1 MVSEPYVRSQTWG
14 GIATSTFQIYALHYR
29 VVIPIFA
36 ILLLPFWMLWDL
48 VLPTATMGQA
58 LLLLTINSILQILGT
73 GVLTVAIH
81 DICMGNEPSI
91 RHSFTIASRR
101 LSQLVK
107 VSILQSVFIILGVL
121 MLIVPGI
128 IISIRYLFSAS
139 AVIVEGLSPGEAL
152 KRSAQLGKGR
162 WWKCGIIYGGFFL
175 VYITPALALPMFL
188 QDETTTILQSL
199 ISNLPA
205 LLYPLPQISAVLM
218 YYDLRS
224 RKENLDIRPLFVDI
238 EP

>member
-162 WWKCGIIYGGFFL
+162 WWKCWYNLRRIFPGLYHPR
-175 VYITPALALPMFL
+175 V
-188 QDETTTILQSL
+188 SL
-199 ISNLPA
+199 TYVSPG
-205 LLYPLPQISAVLM
+205 
-218 YYDLRS
+218 
-224 RKENLDIRPLFVDI
+224 
-238 EP
+238 

>member
-81 DICMGNEPSI
+81 DICMGNE
-91 RHSFTIASRR
+91 
-101 LSQLVK
+101 
-107 VSILQSVFIILGVL
+107 
-121 MLIVPGI
+121 
-128 IISIRYLFSAS
+128 
-139 AVIVEGLSPGEAL
+139 
-152 KRSAQLGKGR
+152 QLG
-162 WWKCGIIYGGFFL
+162 IH
-175 VYITPALALPMFL
+175 L
-188 QDETTTILQSL
+188 QLRQEDFPSL
-199 ISNLPA
+199 SRCR
-205 LLYPLPQISAVLM
+205 
-218 YYDLRS
+218 YYS
-224 RKENLDIRPLFVDI
+224 RFS
-238 EP
+238 